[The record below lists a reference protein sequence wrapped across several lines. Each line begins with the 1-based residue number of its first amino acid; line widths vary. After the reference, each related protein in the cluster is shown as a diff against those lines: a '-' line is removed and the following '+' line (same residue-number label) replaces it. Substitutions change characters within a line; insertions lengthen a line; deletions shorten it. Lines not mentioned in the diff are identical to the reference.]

1 MEDEEQEISDESYR
15 FIDEEEVS
23 AALDHGPPPLPATL
37 PPGSAAI
44 AAAGRWGR
52 YGSIVVLFRD
62 HEDSELYDDTYLVVR
77 SPAGQWQYPPPTSGG
92 GGMPEWVLHRPEEPL
107 PDWRGNH
114 LVDLSA
120 RLDKPDTEWVTDL
133 TVMATRRVA
142 TVQVR
147 YAGEVVD
154 VPVPA
159 GGLVTVPHAIRH
171 VDDSAEFRGFD
182 TSGALIAVTHYRPLT
197 DADRRSK
204 WPDPEL
210 WTG

>member
-1 MEDEEQEISDESYR
+1 
-15 FIDEEEVS
+15 
-23 AALDHGPPPLPATL
+23 
-37 PPGSAAI
+37 
-44 AAAGRWGR
+44 
-52 YGSIVVLFRD
+52 
-62 HEDSELYDDTYLVVR
+62 
-77 SPAGQWQYPPPTSGG
+77 
-92 GGMPEWVLHRPEEPL
+92 MPEWVLHRPEEPL